1 MAVNNPNSLYMTNLP
16 RWQTMNDVCAGA
28 AAVKLAGLKYLPFN
42 FDCDADQKQNNKR
55 FDAYLRRA
63 VFYPVTKDTLQN
75 HVGLAFSED
84 PTFEPD
90 GMDFL
95 KSNADGAGTS
105 IYQLNQK
112 ALNLLLKHGRGG
124 FFVDYPQV
132 EGGVSQG
139 DVERGI
145 RPTITLYD
153 ATQIINWRVEKFGGI
168 FKTSLIVLQENTIE
182 KDPQDE
188 FSDIQVTTYRVLR
201 LNENEEY
208 SVQVWTNK
216 TGELIAGE
224 EIKPLIN
231 GRVGDVI
238 PFIPIGAQ
246 SNDFGID
253 EIPLEGLADINL
265 AHYRNSASYEKA
277 VHICGEIQP
286 VISELP
292 EDWLEF
298 LAKNKVK
305 LGSDDALTLP
315 IGAKFEYVSAKVEMV
330 AKDAMTG
337 KMDYMEALGAKV
349 LDKTQTIKTAT
360 QVDSEDMTSHSV
372 LSLCV
377 SNLNEAA
384 EYYLKWCAEYH
395 GSGFDAKFVI
405 KQDFAR
411 GEIGLEMLKFYQ
423 SEVVAGRMSKRTFDE
438 IKVTGK
444 VPEIAYEDELLRI
457 EEERNGATI

>member
-1 MAVNNPNSLYMTNLP
+1 MAVNNPNSLYMANLP

-28 AAVKLAGLKYLPFN
+28 AAVKCAGIKYLPFN
-42 FDCDADQKQNNKR
+42 FDCDDDKKESSERYQ
-55 FDAYLRRA
+55 AYLRRA

-112 ALNLLLKHGRGG
+112 ALSLLLKHGRGG

-132 EGGVSQG
+132 EGGVSRG

-145 RPTITLYD
+145 RPTVTLYD
-153 ATQIINWRVEKFGGI
+153 ATQIINWRVEKFGGV
-168 FKTSLIVLQENTIE
+168 FKTSLIVLQENSIM
-182 KDPQDE
+182 KDPEDE
-188 FSDIQVTTYRVLR
+188 FSDTVVTTYRVLR
-201 LNENEEY
+201 LDENEEY
-208 SVQVWTNK
+208 SVQTFSDA
-216 TGELIAGE
+216 TGEIIAGDI
-224 EIKPLIN
+224 IKPLIN
-231 GRVGDVI
+231 GSVGKEI
-238 PFIPIGAQ
+238 PFIAIGAQ

-265 AHYRNSASYEKA
+265 AHYRNSASYEQS
-277 VHICGEIQP
+277 VHICGEVQP
-286 VISELP
+286 VVSELP
-292 EDWLEF
+292 DEWLDY
-298 LAKNKVK
+298 LKDNKIK
-305 LGSDDALTLP
+305 LGSYTPLTLP
-315 IGAKFEYVSAKVEMV
+315 VGAKFDYVSAKVEMV

-349 LDKTQTIKTAT
+349 LDKTQTVKTAT
-360 QVDSEDMTSHSV
+360 QVDSEDMTQHSV

-423 SEVVAGRMSKRTFDE
+423 SEVVARRMSSRTFDE
-438 IKVTGK
+438 IKTTGK
-444 VPEIAYEDELLRI
+444 VPEVSFEDEQARI
-457 EEERNGATI
+457 AEESVGPTI

>member
-1 MAVNNPNSLYMTNLP
+1 MAVNNPNILYMTNLP

-42 FDCDADQKQNNKR
+42 FDCDGDEKQNNKR

-112 ALNLLLKHGRGG
+112 ALNLLLKHGRAG

-145 RPTITLYD
+145 RPTVTLYD

-182 KDPQDE
+182 KDPKDE
-188 FSDIQVTTYRVLR
+188 FSDIKVTTYRVLR
-201 LNENEEY
+201 LDENEEY

-216 TGELIAGE
+216 TGQLVASD
-224 EIKPLIN
+224 EIKPLLN
-231 GRVGDVI
+231 GKVGDVI

-286 VISELP
+286 VVSELP
-292 EDWLEF
+292 EDWLEY
-298 LAKNKVK
+298 LKENALK

-315 IGAKFEYVSAKVEMV
+315 TGAKFEYVSAKVEMV

-444 VPEIAYEDELLRI
+444 VPEIAYEDEQLRI
-457 EEERNGATI
+457 EEERNGTTI